1 MSKAATVEGVLKAS
15 LRRIKH
21 RWVKNMWKG
30 KRPEGAAADGRGQN
44 AYCLVGS
51 VTGGKTMAENPLQT
65 EALVLIQRAIEEKAG
80 YKTTIPT
87 WNDRPA
93 TSQQDVISVVEAALL
108 EAKRK
113 GI

>member
-1 MSKAATVEGVLKAS
+1 MSKASTVEGVLKAS
-15 LRRIKH
+15 LRRVRY

-30 KRPEGAAADGRGQN
+30 KRADASDGRGQN

-51 VTGGKTMAENPLQT
+51 VTGGKQQPENLLQS
-65 EALVLIQRAIEEKAG
+65 EALRLINQEINRREG
-80 YKTTIPT
+80 RNFSIPT
-87 WNDRPA
+87 WNDQPRVTQA
-93 TSQQDVISVVEAALL
+93 DVVSVVESALK